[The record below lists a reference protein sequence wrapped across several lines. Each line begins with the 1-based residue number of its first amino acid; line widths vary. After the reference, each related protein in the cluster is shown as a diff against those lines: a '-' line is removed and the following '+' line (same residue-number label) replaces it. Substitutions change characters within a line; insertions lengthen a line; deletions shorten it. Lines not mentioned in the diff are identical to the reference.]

1 MNIFEDWCLAKI
13 LGKSGPGPFQ
23 EINLDNIVNK
33 NFSYRFEKY
42 LFFFSLNLKIEKI
55 IGNLYIP
62 KILISLIFYE

>member
-23 EINLDNIVNK
+23 EINLDNI
-33 NFSYRFEKY
+33 
-42 LFFFSLNLKIEKI
+42 
-55 IGNLYIP
+55 P